1 MQNVMTKDEF
11 SKSVLN
17 KDKHDYLY
25 TASDYAS
32 LDDLYLDLDLLIDD
46 SNLYIDRAIAKQGY
60 CFDTLSNNEIQEARE
75 AAYEM
80 IYRNI
85 NRAVAIA

>member
-25 TASDYAS
+25 TASDYTS

-46 SNLYIDRAIAKQGY
+46 SDLYIDRAIAKQGY